1 MCKKI
6 KRQFWGVA
14 SAICLLFLSMVP
26 CRTVAQT
33 PYYSFADVDRD
44 GTISISDLTLV
55 IDCILDDSHP
65 DGVVSNPN
73 TGYLSAKEYG
83 AVGDGVTDDTD
94 ALERLF
100 ADAFQQKRAA
110 FFDPGTYLIR
120 RSLTLRTGMEIYGRD
135 ATITKAKAV
144 VSSLTAT
151 AAKGQTYIDVKNAV
165 NFKVGDQFFIC
176 HESQAN
182 LCTYGII
189 DSIAQN
195 RIYFTNIFS
204 DVQLNFPGCV
214 KEHASGAKVA
224 TSFALLRSWSPRFD
238 CDGVYI
244 HDLTLDGNRTSSEPK
259 SWANSCI
266 HLDAYYPG
274 GYTNSTTGVDYRHPQ
289 RNMVLRNLDI
299 RNSPHDAVSDQGES
313 GLVVTDCVIS
323 NSAMHGVH
331 LGTRYFNALIS
342 NNKMTGNG
350 SIGAGVFFCQD
361 VSDVVVDNNEIT
373 AFNHGCSDEEYATC
387 VKYVIIRN
395 NRFYNIASY
404 VFDFLAAISS
414 NHGTGIQVYNN
425 TVEGLK
431 SYLLAGDYLDNV
443 MVTNNVVNSVTTV
456 ASRLIHVIQSKNVVI
471 TGNTVPSDVTYST
484 PVNSTNTTNLIDA
497 ANSWN

>member
-1 MCKKI
+1 
-6 KRQFWGVA
+6 
-14 SAICLLFLSMVP
+14 MVP

-33 PYYSFADVDRD
+33 PFYSFADVDRD

-204 DVQLNFPGCV
+204 DVQPNFP
-214 KEHASGAKVA
+214 
-224 TSFALLRSWSPRFD
+224 
-238 CDGVYI
+238 
-244 HDLTLDGNRTSSEPK
+244 
-259 SWANSCI
+259 
-266 HLDAYYPG
+266 
-274 GYTNSTTGVDYRHPQ
+274 
-289 RNMVLRNLDI
+289 
-299 RNSPHDAVSDQGES
+299 
-313 GLVVTDCVIS
+313 
-323 NSAMHGVH
+323 
-331 LGTRYFNALIS
+331 
-342 NNKMTGNG
+342 
-350 SIGAGVFFCQD
+350 
-361 VSDVVVDNNEIT
+361 
-373 AFNHGCSDEEYATC
+373 
-387 VKYVIIRN
+387 
-395 NRFYNIASY
+395 
-404 VFDFLAAISS
+404 
-414 NHGTGIQVYNN
+414 
-425 TVEGLK
+425 
-431 SYLLAGDYLDNV
+431 
-443 MVTNNVVNSVTTV
+443 
-456 ASRLIHVIQSKNVVI
+456 
-471 TGNTVPSDVTYST
+471 
-484 PVNSTNTTNLIDA
+484 
-497 ANSWN
+497 